1 MYLKEILVAVLD
13 LQNIWSI
20 FLKILIAFLKSYKM
34 QILKQKLFAL
44 SRKKTVFRL
53 VGGNSYL
60 GESLVTNAF
69 PD

>member
-1 MYLKEILVAVLD
+1 MEYFPENTDRFFKK
-13 LQNIWSI
+13 LQNAN
-20 FLKILIAFLKSYKM
+20 LKTVE
-34 QILKQKLFAL
+34 
-44 SRKKTVFRL
+44 KTVFRL